1 MLVAGCGSLVLIFV
15 GAQEE
20 WSRLL
25 LPSVPLFLLMTSQM
39 LSASG
44 LKIMIRKENDFE
56 LK

>member
-1 MLVAGCGSLVLIFV
+1 MLAAGCGSLVLIFV